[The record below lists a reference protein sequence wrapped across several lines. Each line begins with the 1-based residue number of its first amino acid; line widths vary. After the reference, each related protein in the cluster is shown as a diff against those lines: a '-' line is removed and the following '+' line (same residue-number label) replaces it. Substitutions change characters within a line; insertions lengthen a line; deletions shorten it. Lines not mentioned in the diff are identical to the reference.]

1 MGMGEMPC
9 IATLTLDDITECRDN
24 CSELSSAELDFA
36 MLGIIHSCNKTS
48 PSGRVESQECES
60 SAMDK
65 AFARKPSYLWIVFDA
80 TGLTTS

>member
-1 MGMGEMPC
+1 MRMIAKHKSQMGMGAMPC

-24 CSELSSAELDFA
+24 CTELSSAELDFA

-60 SAMDK
+60 STMDK
-65 AFARKPSYLWIVFDA
+65 AFARKPSYL
-80 TGLTTS
+80 